1 MLAPRACDNGWGL
14 AATDHR
20 YGVLPAVINS
30 IRREKNCQMRGRD
43 HRARPVTARHL
54 SRWRSERTNANKSE
68 AYETEMQHMRKAVWA
83 ARAGCAATLLIAARR
98 ALDIQSVD

>member
-1 MLAPRACDNGWGL
+1 VLAPRACDNGWGL

-20 YGVLPAVINS
+20 YGVSPAVINS

-43 HRARPVTARHL
+43 HL
-54 SRWRSERTNANKSE
+54 SRWRSERTSANKSE

>member
-1 MLAPRACDNGWGL
+1 MVFVVPAQHRRRDEALHVSGRRVLAPRACDNGWGL

-54 SRWRSERTNANKSE
+54 S
-68 AYETEMQHMRKAVWA
+68 
-83 ARAGCAATLLIAARR
+83 G
-98 ALDIQSVD
+98 